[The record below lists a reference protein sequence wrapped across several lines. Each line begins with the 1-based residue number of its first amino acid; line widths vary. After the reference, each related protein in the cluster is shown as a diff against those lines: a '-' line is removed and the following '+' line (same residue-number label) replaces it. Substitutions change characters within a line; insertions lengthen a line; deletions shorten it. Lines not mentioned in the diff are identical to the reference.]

1 MKHHVVSC
9 GRDVK
14 PILNYMKDIIKKGK
28 YVIEMMCTY
37 VITATRSKYDNLD
50 FWKFIAFLS
59 MFVGPCYHGMAR
71 PQVADGGTV
80 CDMEG
85 SCE

>member
-50 FWKFIAFLS
+50 F
-59 MFVGPCYHGMAR
+59 
-71 PQVADGGTV
+71 
-80 CDMEG
+80 
-85 SCE
+85 